1 MNDPGPVT
9 AMLSHLSAGREGAL
23 DDLLPLV
30 YDELRAI
37 ARGKLRHEPTG
48 HTLNTTALVHE
59 AYLRMVGI
67 DGVEWADRAHFF
79 AVCARVMRRVLLD
92 YADRVRAKKRGGP
105 TPDLPLVEG
114 MVATHG
120 DPRAVDL
127 LDLERALER
136 LEALD
141 ERQCRVVECRFF
153 AGLSVEETGEALAI
167 SPATVKR
174 EWATARAWLNRE
186 LSP

>member
-1 MNDPGPVT
+1 VNDPAPVT
-9 AMLSHLSAGREGAL
+9 SMLSHLSAGDDGAL
-23 DDLLPLV
+23 ERLVPLV
-30 YDELRAI
+30 YDELRSI
-37 ARGKLRHEPTG
+37 ARAKLRREAPG

-59 AYLRMVGI
+59 AYLRLVGI

-92 YADRVRAKKRGGP
+92 YADRVRAKKRGGAR
-105 TPDLPLVEG
+105 PDLPLVEG
-114 MVATHG
+114 VVATDG
-120 DPRAVDL
+120 GPTAVDL
-127 LDLERALER
+127 VDLDRALER
-136 LEALD
+136 LESLD

-153 AGLSVEETGEALAI
+153 AGLSVDETAEALSI

-186 LSP
+186 LGA